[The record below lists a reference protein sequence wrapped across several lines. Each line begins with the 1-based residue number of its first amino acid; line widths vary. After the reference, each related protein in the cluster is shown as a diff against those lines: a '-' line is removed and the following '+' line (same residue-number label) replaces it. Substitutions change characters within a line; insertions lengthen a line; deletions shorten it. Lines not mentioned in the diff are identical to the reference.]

1 MALIKRGKQAPE
13 AAPAEQTA
21 AGPGRMPVAAPKR
34 RTGALALAV
43 ALAVIGGLLMWMFQ
57 QSSAATAY
65 LTVNKQVDRGTVIEQ
80 SMLSTVEVVG
90 EPANLIPAQNSRQ
103 VIGKVATADLA
114 PGTTVTGQN
123 TADSLGVE
131 TGRTVVGLALSSGR
145 LPGRELKA
153 GDQVQVVYTP
163 NAEAVGD
170 ARIQT
175 PIPAVVEGTGHDDA
189 SGARI
194 VDLNISEADA
204 AAVAAGDTLWD
215 LALRYE
221 VSVGDLLRANS
232 LSPNDV
238 LRPGRTL
245 VVPGAAPDAAPEHRA
260 GAAASSSSASSLR
273 SALGSTSGS
282 NVATGFDGADRLST
296 SRRAEAA
303 GGRPP

>member
-1 MALIKRGKQAPE
+1 MALITRGKQAPE

-153 GDQVQVVYTP
+153 GDQVQVVY
-163 NAEAVGD
+163 
-170 ARIQT
+170 
-175 PIPAVVEGTGHDDA
+175 
-189 SGARI
+189 
-194 VDLNISEADA
+194 L
-204 AAVAAGDTLWD
+204 
-215 LALRYE
+215 
-221 VSVGDLLRANS
+221 S
-232 LSPNDV
+232 LI
-238 LRPGRTL
+238 
-245 VVPGAAPDAAPEHRA
+245 HI
-260 GAAASSSSASSLR
+260 
-273 SALGSTSGS
+273 
-282 NVATGFDGADRLST
+282 
-296 SRRAEAA
+296 
-303 GGRPP
+303 

>member
-43 ALAVIGGLLMWMFQ
+43 ALAVIGGLLMWVFQ

-90 EPANLIPAQNSRQ
+90 EPANLVPAQNSRQ

-163 NAEAVGD
+163 NAEAAG
-170 ARIQT
+170 AALSQA

-204 AAVAAGDTLWD
+204 AAVAAWGAKDAASVILG
-215 LALRYE
+215 ASAAPAPQQQAE
-221 VSVGDLLRANS
+221 PAPAESASAPVSAS
-232 LSPNDV
+232 
-238 LRPGRTL
+238 
-245 VVPGAAPDAAPEHRA
+245 PGASEDAKKER
-260 GAAASSSSASSLR
+260 
-273 SALGSTSGS
+273 
-282 NVATGFDGADRLST
+282 DQ
-296 SRRAEAA
+296 
-303 GGRPP
+303 

>member
-1 MALIKRGKQAPE
+1 MALIKRGKKAPE
-13 AAPAEQTA
+13 VASAEQAEQTG

-90 EPANLIPAQNSRQ
+90 EPAHLIPAQNSRQ

-114 PGTTVTGQN
+114 PGIPVTGQN

-131 TGRTVVGLALSSGR
+131 PGRTVVGLALSSGR

-170 ARIQT
+170 ARTQA
-175 PIPAVVEGTGHDDA
+175 PIPGVVEGTGHDDA

-204 AAVAAGDTLWD
+204 AVVAAWGAKD
-215 LALRYE
+215 AA
-221 VSVGDLLRANS
+221 SVILGAS
-232 LSPNDV
+232 
-238 LRPGRTL
+238 
-245 VVPGAAPDAAPEHRA
+245 AAPAPQQQAEPVPA
-260 GAAASSSSASSLR
+260 ESSSAPA
-273 SALGSTSGS
+273 SASPSASEDAKREG
-282 NVATGFDGADRLST
+282 DQ
-296 SRRAEAA
+296 
-303 GGRPP
+303 